1 MKTMMTLL
9 ALACLPHT
17 AHTAQWRRIE
27 HKPLPGQPLYPH
39 DQLTEMAQPQ
49 GMPRAG
55 SVSDIAERF
64 GGSAKDTLRR
74 PGKPPHLPQQ
84 TQAHPQPSAPQP
96 PAYHEWLPL
105 SPQSLQSPQS
115 APSDRSPS
123 ACSAGSRSS
132 LLSQRT
138 SAYREDP
145 QPNYP
150 HHFLHEP
157 AHGWTSHSS
166 QETHPSAPAVRP
178 SAHPLEMVIPYVEGE
193 EKLPDEVQKAIKN
206 LRTQHQAFVALIE
219 AAGRRGEQLII
230 NRVEQQTAT
239 PPELAKWPFERQE
252 HLEKRRR
259 DALDTAR
266 TKATDKI
273 GEFTDAMR
281 VVCKKFPTK

>member
-74 PGKPPHLPQQ
+74 PGKPAHLIQPTQQ
-84 TQAHPQPSAPQP
+84 HPQPSAPLP

-105 SPQSLQSPQS
+105 SPQSLQSPR
-115 APSDRSPS
+115 SDRSPS
-123 ACSAGSRSS
+123 ACSAGSHSS
-132 LLSQRT
+132 VLEKTTRYIADEPS
-138 SAYREDP
+138 YV
-145 QPNYP
+145 

-178 SAHPLEMVIPYVEGE
+178 SAPPLEMVIPYVKGE
-193 EKLPDEVQKAIKN
+193 EKLPDEVREAIEN
-206 LRTQHQAFVALIE
+206 LRTQHQAFVALVE
-219 AAGRRGEQLII
+219 AAGRRGKQLII
-230 NRVEQQTAT
+230 NRVEQQTAN
-239 PPELAKWPFERQE
+239 PEELAKWPFERQE

-273 GEFTDAMR
+273 GELTHAMR
-281 VVCKKFPTK
+281 VVCKRFPTK